1 MAATELG
8 GRGQHRPSGWRFD
21 CAAGVCGIASRWP
34 LTLSEKM
41 IIFSKGHVQPLNM
54 GSSVE
59 S

>member
-34 LTLSEKM
+34 LTLCEKM
-41 IIFSKGHVQPLNM
+41 IIFS
-54 GSSVE
+54 
-59 S
+59 